1 MILGALLAFE
11 VNGESVGSAVVFGG
25 LLAVVIS
32 VATDKRRRDFISLLE
47 GMYAAKEKEVEDLKT
62 QKDAEIETLKIQ
74 VADLTS
80 RVSLYE
86 SDFTKKLAEGITE
99 AILTIF
105 EKRMAED
112 MAYDEQKR
120 RERSEHRLH
129 EIIHESPQGEP

>member
-1 MILGALLAFE
+1 MEGVILGALLAFE

-47 GMYAAKEKEVEDLKT
+47 EMYAAKEKEVEDLKT
-62 QKDAEIETLKIQ
+62 QKNAEIETLKTQ

-86 SDFTKKLAEGITE
+86 SDFTNKLAEGITE

-105 EKRMAED
+105 EKRWK
-112 MAYDEQKR
+112 QG
-120 RERSEHRLH
+120 SEPATPRTDNPANQEEHSN
-129 EIIHESPQGEP
+129 E